1 MPSPNDVS
9 AKQVVQTNK
18 GAFGNITTNPTGSLH
33 RKTRYFWR
41 CLSSP
46 AGLPSDHRARVAR
59 LVLSK
64 PKGLTLR
71 FIDLGKILPLKNGTL
86 NSYISTLQKNQDSGY
101 AHSNFNEE
109 KKWLAGKK

>member
-1 MPSPNDVS
+1 MPSPVRE
-9 AKQVVQTNK
+9 KHVVQTNNP
-18 GAFGNITTNPTGSLH
+18 FEDMETNPTGFLH

-64 PKGLTLR
+64 PKGLALR
-71 FIDLGKILPLKNGTL
+71 FVDLTEL
-86 NSYISTLQKNQDSGY
+86 
-101 AHSNFNEE
+101 
-109 KKWLAGKK
+109 